1 MAWSS
6 FDSPKHSSSTKHY
19 DEIMADE
26 PTARITLREVY
37 DAVQSLKAELT
48 QLPKI
53 AEDHE
58 DRLRDLE
65 RKVWS
70 FAGLA
75 TLLGA
80 ALAQLVTFLLK

>member
-1 MAWSS
+1 MA
-6 FDSPKHSSSTKHY
+6 
-19 DEIMADE
+19 EE
-26 PTARITLREVY
+26 PSARITLREVY
-37 DAVQSLKAELT
+37 DAVQSLKAELS

-75 TLLGA
+75 TVLGA
-80 ALAQLVTFLLK
+80 GLAQLITFLLK

>member
-1 MAWSS
+1 M
-6 FDSPKHSSSTKHY
+6 P
-19 DEIMADE
+19 EE

-37 DAVQSLKAELT
+37 DAVQSLKAELS

-58 DRLRDLE
+58 DRIRELE
-65 RKVWS
+65 RRVWS

-75 TLLGA
+75 TILGA
-80 ALAQLVTFLLK
+80 GLAQLVTFLLK

>member
-1 MAWSS
+1 M
-6 FDSPKHSSSTKHY
+6 T
-19 DEIMADE
+19 DE

-37 DAVQSLKAELT
+37 DAVQSLKAELS

-58 DRLRDLE
+58 DRIRDLE

-75 TLLGA
+75 TILGA
-80 ALAQLVTFLLK
+80 ALSQFVAFLLK